1 MAATK
6 TIEQFP
12 GVYSGQGRS
21 WEKRIKTRINL
32 LRPVDGIR
40 PKVALEPRAPNT
52 ITATAAVVSEEERI
66 AYGAGYIGVD
76 NGKGTVTPRKLATTM
91 ATPISGVSTGLPSP
105 SRGLQTPA
113 PRSSSSASGTARGA
127 SA

>member
-1 MAATK
+1 MATTK
-6 TIEQFP
+6 TIECFP

-21 WEKRIKTRINL
+21 WEKRIKTKINL
-32 LRPVDGIR
+32 LRPVDGIA

-52 ITATAAVVSEEERI
+52 ITATAAVVSDAERI

-91 ATPISGVSTGLPSP
+91 AT
-105 SRGLQTPA
+105 A
-113 PRSSSSASGTARGA
+113 
-127 SA
+127 